1 MAPKKKAKKGA
12 KELETKKKSAKKE
25 PNMAMDMV
33 LAEELRQFY
42 HIQIR
47 DLEDRLARYQHKW
60 DELAVQEKLFRQE
73 YEQLASNKKE
83 IVAFLKRTLN
93 QRVDEIADLNE
104 QLQSLQLAKEMEKDA
119 FEAQLAQVR
128 HEFQETKDQLTT
140 ENIIIGGKLAALEE
154 FRQQKEELSE
164 KFTLLE
170 DQLQKQEYEYKD
182 YMYNL
187 EKKSVLD
194 RDRVKKEIIQRVNQ
208 VATDFHKM
216 ATSQM
221 WDTTKQA
228 ILENNTVTLQLS
240 RVSQHGVQLL
250 RENDQLKSNQ
260 DKLCKELELLQNAK
274 QAMAKH
280 NRSHQKIILM
290 LTEKCHKQQE
300 GRVQA
305 DRLRFL
311 RSELEQKV
319 LQLQKEKEAL
329 RSQKVQLNQQLEHQ
343 HIEAK
348 RLRQELAKEQKV
360 RASLEM
366 TLVHTTNF
374 LQNIL
379 QVTNKW
385 VKVGGRGSAQ
395 RHWGWSFPEVG
406 VGPLWT
412 WSPWAH
418 PNSYQNLQ
426 PEEEDGNYEIVFQ
439 LHCKEILRQL
449 LAMLSSAVVLS
460 PPMIVGP
467 HQHHG
472 HPDSPRSQ
480 SSISPPKTG
489 SMLQRLSDLPTS
501 QLADLGLVPRQVR
514 LSPNPEDLRLL
525 SHFTRM
531 RSFQALSST
540 EVRVPGTSM
549 TASPGCD
556 HGSVTLQLCGLGDVA
571 RLL

>member
-379 QVTNKW
+379 Q
-385 VKVGGRGSAQ
+385 
-395 RHWGWSFPEVG
+395 
-406 VGPLWT
+406 
-412 WSPWAH
+412 
-418 PNSYQNLQ
+418 NLQ

-472 HPDSPRSQ
+472 HPDSQ

-531 RSFQALSST
+531 RSFRRRRVGTPGIQTLESSKKIKKFSLP
-540 EVRVPGTSM
+540 EVSLF
-549 TASPGCD
+549 SK
-556 HGSVTLQLCGLGDVA
+556 
-571 RLL
+571 